1 MALSMNFIILQ
12 RRRNRFASKTEIYQ
26 IYQFLKIFQGNL
38 LKIQSF
44 PSIQNENMK
53 KSYENHGETLM
64 SENSKKSLSYTSAR
78 ERG

>member
-12 RRRNRFASKTEIYQ
+12 RRRNRFASKTEISQLY
-26 IYQFLKIFQGNL
+26 IKFQRNL
-38 LKIQSF
+38 LNISIF
-44 PSIQNENMK
+44 PSILNENMK
-53 KSYENHGETLM
+53 KLCENHGETLM